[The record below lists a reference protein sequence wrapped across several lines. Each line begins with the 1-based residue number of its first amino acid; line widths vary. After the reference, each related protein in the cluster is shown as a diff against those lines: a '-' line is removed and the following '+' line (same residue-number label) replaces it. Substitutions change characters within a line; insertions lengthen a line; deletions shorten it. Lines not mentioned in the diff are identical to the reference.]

1 MQNNS
6 IICTSE
12 KAVFNRIKLW
22 GASSCKEKIS
32 GGTGHNELKFQPHI
46 RSTNA
51 DIVLVRPSLPSLWSK
66 FAKKTL
72 RTVYEDMIIQET
84 HFKSLYNLKVSVFN
98 IKTSKP

>member
-32 GGTGHNELKFQPHI
+32 GVTGHNELKFRPHI
-46 RSTNA
+46 GSTNA
-51 DIVLVRPSLPSLWSK
+51 DFVLDQVYQVCDQNSQ
-66 FAKKTL
+66 KKL
-72 RTVYEDMIIQET
+72 
-84 HFKSLYNLKVSVFN
+84 
-98 IKTSKP
+98 

>member
-32 GGTGHNELKFQPHI
+32 GVTGHNELKFQPHI
-46 RSTNA
+46 GSTNA
-51 DIVLVRPSLPSLWSK
+51 DLC
-66 FAKKTL
+66 
-72 RTVYEDMIIQET
+72 
-84 HFKSLYNLKVSVFN
+84 
-98 IKTSKP
+98 